1 MLSGGKD
8 CRPEHKMIIS
18 SRRNPQKTAIRRAFA
33 ANTLCLKQLSSNGLL
48 APLIDS
54 PLPSPGLPSILPRHG
69 KKSTTCWRRR
79 LIRLLVWLVSA
90 VCLLH
95 LIRRFSDTTFI
106 DSKLSYWSGGGKIYQ
121 FTGTDILPAHATP
134 VVITDQKGRQK
145 WTISIPPGIKSPL
158 SPSQYAELCSQ
169 CDEISRR
176 LSHNK
181 TQAFGYYRRDQNFID
196 VADAEDIGLLPRS
209 ASVQQATPDDGHN
222 KVCETSLTFVM
233 QSEDAGLGKTL
244 MALWMSYG
252 LAQKEGRSFFI
263 DDTDWAYGKYSTY
276 FKPPPKP
283 SCRPP
288 MPSQKVPCPL
298 QARHLIVSSAS
309 APWIFGDSF
318 REHFEDSRR
327 SGVQRQKP
335 IFDLLRSGYEAL
347 FELADEDAAYFTK
360 RTGELDDIV
369 RQKGGIE
376 IGVHVRRGDL
386 HPLEFQYRESYIP
399 LDRYAEAAR
408 THLQGS
414 PLRSNSHPKLSD
426 PVADYSKIILASD
439 DPDIYFASELKGS
452 EKAQLHISLASKSV
466 LDAVA
471 ASQEGNGWRSP
482 VDENI
487 GWEGGFFKDMFWSLG
502 APPKTPAAGS
512 PLPSK
517 RQPTVPGTAAAAPST
532 FHRFQPS
539 KEALQLREFI
549 GRAYLLD
556 LAVLGQTDKV
566 ICGISSV
573 SCRLL
578 AVMLGWDR
586 AILNKGWQNIDGNWH
601 WRDVIHSSSEFS

>member
-1 MLSGGKD
+1 MLSSAED
-8 CRPEHKMIIS
+8 CVPEHKMIIS
-18 SRRNPQKTAIRRAFA
+18 SRQSPPKTALRRAFS
-33 ANTLCLKQLSSNGLL
+33 ANTLGLKQLSKNGLL
-48 APLIDS
+48 APLVDS
-54 PLPSPGLPSILPRHG
+54 PLPSPALPSILPRHG
-69 KKSTTCWRRR
+69 KKSTTSRRR
-79 LIRLLVWLVSA
+79 RAIRLLVWLASA
-90 VCLLH
+90 VCLLK
-95 LIRRFSDTTFI
+95 LIQCFSDPAI
-106 DSKLSYWSGGGKIYQ
+106 IKNQVGYWSGDGKIYQ
-121 FTGTDILPAHATP
+121 LAGTDILPAHATP
-134 VVITDQKGRQK
+134 IVITDQKGRQK
-145 WTISIPPGIKSPL
+145 WTISIPPGTKSPL
-158 SPSQYAELCSQ
+158 SPSEYADLCSQ
-169 CDEISRR
+169 CVEISQR

-181 TQAFGYYRRDQNFID
+181 TQAFGYYRRDQNFMD

-209 ASVQQATPDDGHN
+209 SSVQQATLDNGHN

-263 DDTDWAYGKYSTY
+263 DDTDWAYGRYSTY

-283 SCRPP
+283 SCLPP

-298 QARHLIVSSAS
+298 QARHLVVSSAN

-318 REHFEDSRR
+318 REHFEDSRK

-335 IFDLLRSGYEAL
+335 IFDFLRSGYEAL
-347 FELADEDAAYFTK
+347 FDLAADDAAYLTK

-369 RQKGGIE
+369 HKKGGIE

-386 HPLEFQYRESYIP
+386 HPLEFQYQESYIP
-399 LDRYAEAAR
+399 LERYAEAAR
-408 THLQGS
+408 KVLQDP
-414 PLRSNSHPKLSD
+414 PLKSNSHADLSD
-426 PVADYSKIILASD
+426 RVAHSKIILASD
-439 DPDIYFASELKGS
+439 DPDIYSASELIGF
-452 EKAQLHISLASKSV
+452 EKAQAYISLASKSV
-466 LDAVA
+466 LDALA
-471 ASQEGNGWRSP
+471 ASQEGHGGQKP

-502 APPKTPAAGS
+502 APPTIPAAGS

-517 RQPTVPGTAAAAPST
+517 RQPPVPGTAAAVASPL
-532 FHRFQPS
+532 HRFQSPE
-539 KEALQLREFI
+539 EALKIRELI

-578 AVMLGWDR
+578 AVMMGWDR
-586 AILNKGWQNIDGNWH
+586 AILDKGWQNIDGNWH
-601 WRDVIHSSSEFS
+601 WRDVVYSSSEFY